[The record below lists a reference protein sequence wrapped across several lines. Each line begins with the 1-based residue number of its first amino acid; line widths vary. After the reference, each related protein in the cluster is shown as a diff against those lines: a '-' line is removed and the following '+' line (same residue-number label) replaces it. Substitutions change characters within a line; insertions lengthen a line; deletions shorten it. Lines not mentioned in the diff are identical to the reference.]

1 MNKVFWAVVALDAAL
16 FLILLV
22 SGLME
27 KGHSDGGREMGLAF
41 YVILPVAFIVL
52 AVLLYVRSSSL
63 IARWLALVIVAGP
76 GLLIAGARKRDAYLS
91 YTIRQE
97 LEGTG
102 YFAGSEQK
110 ELGAAV
116 VHRDLAA
123 VQKLA
128 RAVDV
133 NAAGKNGMTF
143 LSLAMEEEFGAEW
156 SKRGM
161 PSELPIVRELLARG
175 ANPNSGMD
183 TATKIPD
190 PEFIRA
196 LLEAGA
202 DPNLK
207 VGKSPVVFNWLTVI
221 PVANFALLAEHGL
234 DLNSNDP
241 YGTPLVQRAA
251 ESEKWEIVAYLIEHG
266 ADVKRGDKSGR
277 TLSALIEDRIQSFKS
292 SEREI
297 PEGLTRVKKLL
308 DQPHSKM

>member
-1 MNKVFWAVVALDAAL
+1 MNKIFWAVVALDAAV

-22 SGLME
+22 RGLME

-41 YVILPVAFIVL
+41 YVILPAVFIVL
-52 AVLLYVRSSSL
+52 AVLLYVRSSSM

-76 GLLIAGARKRDAYLS
+76 GLLIAGVRVWDAYLS
-91 YTIRQE
+91 YSIRQE
-97 LEGTG
+97 SEGTG

-128 RAVDV
+128 RSVDV

-161 PSELPIVRELLARG
+161 PSELPIVRELLASG
-175 ANPNSGMD
+175 ANPNPGLD
-183 TATKIPD
+183 TATKTPD
-190 PEFIRA
+190 PEFMRA
-196 LLEAGA
+196 LLAAGA
-202 DPNLK
+202 DPNLR
-207 VGKSPVVFNWLTVI
+207 VGNSPVVFNWLTVI
-221 PVANFALLAEHGL
+221 PIANFALMAEHGL
-234 DLNSNDP
+234 DLNSSDP

-251 ESEKWEIVAYLIEHG
+251 ESEKWEIVVYLIE
-266 ADVKRGDKSGR
+266 
-277 TLSALIEDRIQSFKS
+277 
-292 SEREI
+292 
-297 PEGLTRVKKLL
+297 
-308 DQPHSKM
+308 